1 MILYEFEVKSILEK
15 LGVPVEPSCVVS
27 SPDDN
32 LLHSCLRT
40 IGPPYMVKAQ
50 VRGWGRGKRGLVI
63 PAETEDGAVQAV
75 KELFSSSYEG
85 QRVRYVMI
93 SRKVQVRREYY
104 LALMLDADSQ
114 RILLLASREGGV
126 DVEKLAR
133 QPGGVLVQTIDP
145 LLGLRDYMVRRV
157 AEHLGLNAS
166 DVGNILRAMY
176 TAFWSYNMIL
186 LELNP
191 LALTDRGLVAI
202 DRKAVVDDD
211 ALPLNSNL
219 SEFAARLQEE
229 LSEVQRI
236 SLKEG
241 FTVVEVGEGG
251 IAVVGNGA
259 GLTMATMDYVE
270 QAGGKPGL
278 FLDLGGGASSERV
291 EKALLLIMSLG
302 KYDKVLMNILGG
314 ITRCDEVARGILRAL
329 ERVGDVRLKM
339 AVRLS
344 GFMEEEARSLLES
357 RGVRAFRT
365 LEEAAK
371 EVIS

>member
-27 SPDDN
+27 SPDDS

-133 QPGGVLVQTIDP
+133 QP
-145 LLGLRDYMVRRV
+145 
-157 AEHLGLNAS
+157 
-166 DVGNILRAMY
+166 
-176 TAFWSYNMIL
+176 
-186 LELNP
+186 
-191 LALTDRGLVAI
+191 
-202 DRKAVVDDD
+202 
-211 ALPLNSNL
+211 
-219 SEFAARLQEE
+219 
-229 LSEVQRI
+229 
-236 SLKEG
+236 
-241 FTVVEVGEGG
+241 
-251 IAVVGNGA
+251 
-259 GLTMATMDYVE
+259 
-270 QAGGKPGL
+270 
-278 FLDLGGGASSERV
+278 
-291 EKALLLIMSLG
+291 
-302 KYDKVLMNILGG
+302 
-314 ITRCDEVARGILRAL
+314 
-329 ERVGDVRLKM
+329 
-339 AVRLS
+339 
-344 GFMEEEARSLLES
+344 
-357 RGVRAFRT
+357 
-365 LEEAAK
+365 
-371 EVIS
+371 